1 MRSAVILAA
10 ASNAARVSEPLG
22 TDVVNLVTIGPG
34 PKTGPENRKTKMT
47 YRTRLLR
54 ALAPLALVVGGF
66 LAGLASLS
74 AHAEAGAGWGA
85 IASRQGAYGFSY
97 NQASRGDAERAAL
110 AQCNRVASRSGQ
122 CEVRAYFDRSCAALA
137 TGNFGEWG
145 AGIAPTEAAAIKTA
159 IGTCESY
166 LPTEPCKVTVK
177 VCSQG

>member
-1 MRSAVILAA
+1 MTFRTRAMRACSLLALAGGGILA
-10 ASNAARVSEPLG
+10 G
-22 TDVVNLVTIGPG
+22 
-34 PKTGPENRKTKMT
+34 M
-47 YRTRLLR
+47 
-54 ALAPLALVVGGF
+54 
-66 LAGLASLS
+66 ASLP
-74 AHAEAGAGWGA
+74 AQADPGGNWGA

-97 NQASRGDAERAAL
+97 NQPSRGDAERAAL
-110 AQCNRVASRSGQ
+110 AQCNRVAGRAGQ

-145 AGIAPTEAAAIKTA
+145 AGVAPTESAAIKTA

>member
-1 MRSAVILAA
+1 MTFRTRAMRAWTLLVLAGGGILA
-10 ASNAARVSEPLG
+10 G
-22 TDVVNLVTIGPG
+22 
-34 PKTGPENRKTKMT
+34 M
-47 YRTRLLR
+47 
-54 ALAPLALVVGGF
+54 
-66 LAGLASLS
+66 ASLP
-74 AHAEAGAGWGA
+74 AQADPGATWGA

-97 NQASRGDAERAAL
+97 NQPSRGDAERAAL
-110 AQCNRVASRSGQ
+110 AQCNFVAGRSGQ

-145 AGIAPTEAAAIKTA
+145 AGVAPTVSAAIKTA